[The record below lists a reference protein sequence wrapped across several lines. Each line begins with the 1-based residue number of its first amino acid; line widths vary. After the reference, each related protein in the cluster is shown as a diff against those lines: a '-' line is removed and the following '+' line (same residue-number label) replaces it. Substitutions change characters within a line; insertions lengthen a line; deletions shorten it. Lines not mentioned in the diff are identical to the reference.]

1 MSLFY
6 KNYINKIVNY
16 DLLNKFEF
24 KSIHKLP
31 VLVEIILKFDFN
43 RYDYDLLIRSLM
55 ILELLSEKN
64 SIIIKSKK
72 SNLTLKIKKGLP
84 VGCKVILKK
93 KKALN
98 FIMFLINNKK
108 LIENNY
114 KIIKN
119 NKGYTINLFNFNIL
133 NLSKF
138 QSNYHFFKNSAKLS
152 ITFVTT
158 SKNYKEFIY
167 LLNSYKF

>member
-1 MSLFY
+1 
-6 KNYINKIVNY
+6 
-16 DLLNKFEF
+16 
-24 KSIHKLP
+24 
-31 VLVEIILKFDFN
+31 
-43 RYDYDLLIRSLM
+43 
-55 ILELLSEKN
+55 
-64 SIIIKSKK
+64 
-72 SNLTLKIKKGLP
+72 
-84 VGCKVILKK
+84 
-93 KKALN
+93 
-98 FIMFLINNKK
+98 MFLINNKK

>member
-93 KKALN
+93 KKL
-98 FIMFLINNKK
+98 
-108 LIENNY
+108 
-114 KIIKN
+114 
-119 NKGYTINLFNFNIL
+119 
-133 NLSKF
+133 
-138 QSNYHFFKNSAKLS
+138 
-152 ITFVTT
+152 
-158 SKNYKEFIY
+158 
-167 LLNSYKF
+167 